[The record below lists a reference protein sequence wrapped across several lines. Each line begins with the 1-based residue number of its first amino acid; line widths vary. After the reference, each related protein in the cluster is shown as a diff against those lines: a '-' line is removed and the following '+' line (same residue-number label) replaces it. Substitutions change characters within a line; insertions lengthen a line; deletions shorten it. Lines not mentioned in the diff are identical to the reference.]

1 GLPGTNLVAPEFG
14 ILDTSSTYQRANF
27 VNTLFLANSGNG
39 IAINNPNRPSG
50 TQLNYS
56 AYQTTAQNSGPSALV
71 DMLNTNMMHGTMS
84 SSMKNSIVTSI
95 TAITNADPTTQA
107 RQRTQT
113 AIYLVATSS
122 QFQVQT

>member
-1 GLPGTNLVAPEFG
+1 
-14 ILDTSSTYQRANF
+14 
-27 VNTLFLANSGNG
+27 LFLANGGNG

-50 TQLNYS
+50 TQTNY
-56 AYQTTAQNSGPSALV
+56 ATYQAQAGSPAALV

-84 SSMKNSIVTSI
+84 SSMKNSIVTAV

-122 QFQVQT
+122 QSQVER